1 MILSTLCAV
10 VGGYILGF
18 LTGVAVAKKTNEYSV
33 ECGYISIGDT
43 TYKLVPMDK
52 RPHNNPHKPNIAPIH
67 RYYGKRV

>member
-10 VGGYILGF
+10 LGGYILGF
-18 LTGVAVAKKTNEYSV
+18 LTDVALAKKTNEYSV

-52 RPHNNPHKPNIAPIH
+52 ETERNC
-67 RYYGKRV
+67 